1 MTSRSGTNQ
10 GAGIIQPRSGGRIA
24 LGHNDLAGIAISAV
38 ALLKAAAD
46 GSRQVGMNP
55 GDEFRGGG
63 HPLQKLPQGGPFLG
77 GQRRGDVVLEG
88 AAPGIQVG

>member
-1 MTSRSGTNQ
+1 
-10 GAGIIQPRSGGRIA
+10 
-24 LGHNDLAGIAISAV
+24 
-38 ALLKAAAD
+38 
-46 GSRQVGMNP
+46 MNP